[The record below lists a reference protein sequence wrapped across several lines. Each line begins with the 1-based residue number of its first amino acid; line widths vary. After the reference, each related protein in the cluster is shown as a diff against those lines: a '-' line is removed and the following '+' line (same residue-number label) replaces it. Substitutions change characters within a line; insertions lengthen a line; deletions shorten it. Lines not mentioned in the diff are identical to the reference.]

1 MKSDNLHNMKY
12 KVKNFHNVESKDR
25 KLVIQYKIRFRELVI

>member
-1 MKSDNLHNMKY
+1 MKLDNLHNMKY
-12 KVKNFHNVESKDR
+12 KVKNLHNVETKDI